1 MCGCTPENT
10 EKPETN
16 TLPVLNS
23 QIATTNQAVTEMNND
38 NSTEGSTVTNSK
50 EETSVTTSENVTIIT
65 DDDDMEIESEQTY
78 VIGEN
83 SGFGGN

>member
-1 MCGCTPENT
+1 
-10 EKPETN
+10 
-16 TLPVLNS
+16 
-23 QIATTNQAVTEMNND
+23 MNND

-50 EETSVTTSENVTIIT
+50 EETSVTTCENVTIIT